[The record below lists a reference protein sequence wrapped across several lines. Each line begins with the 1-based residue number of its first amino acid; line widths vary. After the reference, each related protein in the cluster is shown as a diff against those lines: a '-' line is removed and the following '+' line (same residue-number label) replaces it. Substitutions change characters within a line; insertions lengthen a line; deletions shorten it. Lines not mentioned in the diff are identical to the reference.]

1 MRSVPVVPAALLDLL
16 CVLVF
21 VVVGRASHVEGIT
34 PAGVAGTAWP
44 FVAALAIGWA
54 VVRAWRAP
62 GRIVPSGLVIWPV
75 TVAAG
80 MALRVAGGDGTQ
92 LSFTIVTTVFLGAT
106 LLGWRAVA
114 ALYLRRRE
122 RSGTPAT

>member
-1 MRSVPVVPAALLDLL
+1 MRSVPALPAALLDLL

-21 VVVGRASHVEGIT
+21 IVVGRASHVEGVT
-34 PAGVAGTAWP
+34 LAGVAATAWP

-75 TVAAG
+75 TVAVG
-80 MALRVAGGDGTQ
+80 MALRVVAGEGTQ
-92 LSFTIVTTVFLGAT
+92 VSFIIVTALFLGAT
-106 LLGWRAVA
+106 LLGWRAIA
-114 ALYLRRRE
+114 ALYLRLRR
-122 RSGTPAT
+122 PANA